1 MKKKKVLFSDLDGTI
16 INTISGNTFP
26 KGVWDMKIDFE
37 LLDKIK
43 EYGFEAICIITNQGG
58 VEEGFVDMERWINKA
73 KYVCDCIK
81 EYTGIRCDYE
91 SCFSNNKNNV
101 RRKPNIGMVMEYLND
116 SINVTNANNWEC
128 LMIGDASGLEGQ
140 FSDSDKKYA
149 ENAGI
154 EYMDVLEFKNK
165 NYGKV

>member
-1 MKKKKVLFSDLDGTI
+1 MKKKKVLLIDLDGTI

-43 EYGFEAICIITNQGG
+43 EYGFKAICIITNQGG
-58 VEEGFVDMERWINKA
+58 VEQGFVNMGRWINKA
-73 KYVCDCIK
+73 QYICSCIK

-91 SCFSNNKNNV
+91 ACFSNDKNDV
-101 RRKPNIGMVMEYLND
+101 RRKPNIGMVTDYLND
-116 SINVTNANNWEC
+116 FINGTDENPKDC

-140 FSDSDKKYA
+140 FSDSDKKCA

-154 EYMDVLEFKNK
+154 EHMDVLEFKNK